1 MARFNFSNF
10 LVRNFDLEIERQQ
23 GFDRMMIRGFMN
35 FDEALQYARQ
45 LYQSD
50 TMSRMLRHCRSLV
63 ISDHNLTLI
72 GTRFSYKDYDEFYER
87 TFMPLQIS
95 NEELLN
101 IPPDLQIID
110 PEDAEPEV
118 KEEEEET
125 DDADDFDL
133 W

>member
-1 MARFNFSNF
+1 MPDSC
-10 LVRNFDLEIERQQ
+10 I
-23 GFDRMMIRGFMN
+23 
-35 FDEALQYARQ
+35 
-45 LYQSD
+45 
-50 TMSRMLRHCRSLV
+50 SRTPCRACC
-63 ISDHNLTLI
+63 
-72 GTRFSYKDYDEFYER
+72 YKDYDEFYER

-125 DDADDFDL
+125 DDTDDFDL